1 MNIREKLE
9 WILLTDKFIHQP
21 RYTESISSKGHSNY
35 NIIDIAKYI
44 KRKC

>member
-1 MNIREKLE
+1 MKIVEKLE
-9 WILLTDKFIHQP
+9 WILITDRQIYRP
-21 RYTESISSKGHSNY
+21 RYTESINKNKKHS